1 MAIDSKKLKAT
12 IKTLNES
19 GLLEEAGLTKIK
31 VVGIK
36 MEALLDN
43 FGDAVDAVADAK
55 LETPMNPDVIAFYN
69 EAFGEGADDGKDGE
83 EAPVKKESPE
93 TGKVEDLEKE
103 KPAKEKKEKKAIA
116 AKPRSCY
123 GHIASAKS
131 GKLDEMLCE
140 GATYGELCEEVDVKL
155 HRVKGHIAVLK
166 KKGLTLLTKEDE
178 KDPTKTHVQ
187 IKEDSI

>member
-1 MAIDSKKLKAT
+1 MAIDSKKLKAA

-31 VVGIK
+31 VVGVK
-36 MEALLDN
+36 MEALLDT

-55 LETPMNPDVIAFYN
+55 LETPMDPEVIAYYN
-69 EAFGEGADDGKDGE
+69 EAFGEGSGE
-83 EAPVKKESPE
+83 GPE
-93 TGKVEDLEKE
+93 TGKVEDLEKEKATEKAEKAE

-178 KDPTKTHVQ
+178 KDPLKTHVQ
-187 IKEDSI
+187 IQEDSI